1 MADQLSFSIKPA
13 TYADIDAM
21 NKIGRDSFETD
32 RQTQLKKLGNVSYLQ
47 EDSARDGAIRS
58 IQNPKANYIKAVRND
73 TREVLGSLS
82 FVFYGFDQNDIPKLD
97 NGDPSSMLSK
107 PEDGKAQ
114 SVPEPI
120 DDQKKRATEIVDS
133 LDAMETEDMKRWQE
147 ILMPPGSKCIILTGF
162 SVAPNHQRQGIGSS
176 LLKWATDHA
185 DKHNVYMWVHSSEAA
200 WPAYA
205 KAGFEVVGTL
215 DVNLDEWSPGPPP
228 EGEGTPWGHYII
240 RYMKRLPK
248 A

>member
-21 NKIGRDSFETD
+21 NKIGRDPFETD

-133 LDAMETEDMKRWQE
+133 LDAMETEDM
-147 ILMPPGSKCIILTGF
+147 
-162 SVAPNHQRQGIGSS
+162 
-176 LLKWATDHA
+176 
-185 DKHNVYMWVHSSEAA
+185 
-200 WPAYA
+200 
-205 KAGFEVVGTL
+205 
-215 DVNLDEWSPGPPP
+215 
-228 EGEGTPWGHYII
+228 
-240 RYMKRLPK
+240 
-248 A
+248 